1 MRQLS
6 DTDKNQLAYYIKI
19 DLELYPGTTIPDDKL
34 SELKCNS
41 RWNTVRK
48 SYAEF
53 TGTRYIMSPVY
64 YSTAKT
70 LKNKPAENKP
80 TETKGGTRNRTMKK
94 R

>member
-1 MRQLS
+1 MP
-6 DTDKNQLAYYIKI
+6 TTI

-34 SELKCNS
+34 SELKCKSKWNS
-41 RWNTVRK
+41 VRK

-70 LKNKPAENKP
+70 LKNKSTVVNNNK
-80 TETKGGTRNRTMKK
+80 TMKK